1 MLTQEIL
8 KELIHYSPDTGV
20 FTWKF
25 RDRKWFKSDAAFNM
39 WNTRWTGKIAGS
51 DFISEN
57 CGKPYRQIKLLSKM
71 HLIHRL
77 AFLYMEGS
85 FPSDD
90 VDHINGNGTDNR
102 WINLRSVTRVEN
114 ARNVKLLS
122 SNTSGHAGVG
132 WDVHR
137 NKWRAR
143 ITVNNKTKHLGRFD
157 RIQEAVDARK
167 HAEIEYDFHPNH
179 GQIRPL

>member
-1 MLTQEIL
+1 
-8 KELIHYSPDTGV
+8 
-20 FTWKF
+20 
-25 RDRKWFKSDAAFNM
+25 
-39 WNTRWTGKIAGS
+39 
-51 DFISEN
+51 
-57 CGKPYRQIKLLSKM
+57 M

-102 WINLRSVTRVEN
+102 WINLRSVKRVEN